1 MKTTN
6 PVTKFTKYQIFVVA
20 ALALLQFTIIMD
32 FQIIMPLGDM
42 LMKGLSIDTAQFGLL
57 VSCYAFGAGIM
68 GVLIST
74 IADKFDRR
82 KLLIFFYT
90 GFILGTLLCGLSHSY
105 RMLVA
110 ARSIT
115 GLFGGV
121 IASITMA
128 IVSDLF
134 SLNQRGRVMGFV
146 QMAFSVSQVLG
157 IPAGILIANRW
168 GWNAT
173 FFSVMVLACIIWI
186 AIITKFRPIIEHK
199 KLQISENMLQRL
211 WRVLSTKAYLTGFVF
226 LTFVATGGAMI
237 MPFSATFLIN
247 NVGVTLEQL
256 PLVYIFT
263 GVATIIA
270 MPLIGRL
277 SDRMEKYKLF
287 VIGSLLSI
295 AMTVIFSHL
304 TPVPFWAVIVINI
317 MMFVGISS
325 GSVSGMALITAIP
338 SQGDRGSYM
347 SLGESLQLMAN
358 GMGAIVAGFIIAQHD
373 ESTALVHFDR
383 VGYIVATMSVFCIFL
398 LYRINK
404 MISVKLTNLE

>member
-1 MKTTN
+1 MKTIN
-6 PVTKFTKYQIFVVA
+6 PVMTFTKYQIFVVA
-20 ALALLQFTIIMD
+20 VLALLQFTIIMD
-32 FQIIMPLGDM
+32 FQIIMPLGDI
-42 LMKGLSIDTAQFGLL
+42 LMKGLSIDTVQFGLL

-68 GVLIST
+68 GVLVST

-82 KLLIFFYT
+82 KLLLFFYT
-90 GFILGTLLCGLSHSY
+90 GFILGTLLCGFSHNY
-105 RMLVA
+105 RMLIV
-110 ARSIT
+110 ARSVT

-134 SLNQRGRVMGFV
+134 SLNQRGRVMGYV

-173 FFSVMVLACIIWI
+173 FFSVVALAGIIWI
-186 AIITKFRPIIEHK
+186 AIVTKFRPIIEHK
-199 KLQISENMLQRL
+199 KLQTSENMLQRL
-211 WRVLSTKAYLTGFVF
+211 WRVFSTKSYLTGFVF

-247 NVGVTLEQL
+247 NVGVTPEQL

-263 GVATIIA
+263 GIATIIA
-270 MPLIGRL
+270 MPLIGKL
-277 SDRMEKYKLF
+277 SDKMDKYKLF

-295 AMTVIFSHL
+295 VMTVIFSHL
-304 TPVPFWAVIVINI
+304 TPIPFWAVIMINI
-317 MMFVGISS
+317 LMFVGISS

-347 SLGESLQLMAN
+347 SLGESLQLLAN
-358 GMGAIVAGFIIAQHD
+358 GLGTIVAGLIIVQHN
-373 ESTALVHFDR
+373 ESTALMHFDH
-383 VGYIVATMSVFCIFL
+383 VGYVVAFISVICIFL

-404 MISVKLTNLE
+404 MIKK